1 MYTAS
6 CLCGGIQLK
15 INTEIPQVFVCHC
28 QQCQKAQ
35 GSAFV
40 AIAPIETKNVEIVKG
55 QELCSEYYATTN
67 KKRVFCKSC
76 GSPLFSARLDLPDL
90 IRLRVGIINE
100 PLKAEIASHAF
111 TDDKAAWFE
120 ILDDHV
126 KFKEAICE

>member
-15 INTEIPQVFVCHC
+15 INTEIPHVFICHC

-55 QELCSEYYATTN
+55 QELCSEYYAITN

-111 TDDKAAWFE
+111 TDYKAAWFE